1 MRGLSV
7 DESEFNDMVAFE
19 FESLDLSL
27 TPQEL
32 LSTVQALFH
41 EIHDRMIWAMQEGHW
56 YRQTP
61 LEDAQTVLNA
71 MVSAHQKALILVQE
85 LAEDDKIKLDA
96 DFMDTFTFPPEVWKV
111 LDSMTL
117 ADTWQQIP
125 TS

>member
-1 MRGLSV
+1 M
-7 DESEFNDMVAFE
+7 DESDMVMFE
-19 FESLDLSL
+19 FESHDLSL
-27 TPQEL
+27 SPKEL
-32 LSTVQALFH
+32 VATVQALFH

-61 LEDAQTVLNA
+61 LEDAQIVLNS
-71 MVSAHQKALILVQE
+71 MVSAYQKALILVQE
-85 LAEDDKIKLDA
+85 VAEDDRIELDA
-96 DFMDTFTFPPEVWKV
+96 DFMDTFTFPQEVWKV